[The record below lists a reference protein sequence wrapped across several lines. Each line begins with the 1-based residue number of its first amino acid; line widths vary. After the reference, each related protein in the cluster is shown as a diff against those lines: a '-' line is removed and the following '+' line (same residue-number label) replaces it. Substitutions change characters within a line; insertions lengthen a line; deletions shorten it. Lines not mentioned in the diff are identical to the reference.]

1 MQIFQENLSSVG
13 VPILASLGETVK
25 QILSAKK
32 ANPDADVS
40 ALEAEID
47 QLVYSLYGLTR
58 EEIAIIEESLQE
70 RTAGRKVADDGALEE
85 QT

>member
-1 MQIFQENLSSVG
+1 MLQLGDRMWLPGPNLVTSESCSQL
-13 VPILASLGETVK
+13 LAAVK
-25 QILSAKK
+25 AD
-32 ANPDADVS
+32 PDADMS

-70 RTAGRKVADDGALEE
+70 RMAQRRVADDKE
-85 QT
+85 T

>member
-1 MQIFQENLSSVG
+1 MFWLRDETIEESDNL
-13 VPILASLGETVK
+13 
-25 QILSAKK
+25 
-32 ANPDADVS
+32 PDPDVL

-70 RTAGRKVADDGALEE
+70 RTAKKEDVDNSSALEE